1 MRRMQHKITKVPHKA
16 AEVPQYLAEYVT
28 PIIQPVLMQLTQ
40 EQPADVLGFMLRSL
54 EATQEREIEA
64 RNRSRKGKISAYG
77 DHKRIMEETQSLI
90 DQWHAEE
97 GDRQRRE
104 AETKSKLAAEIE
116 IRKAKSR
123 MRAKWRKAGNRV
135 VVQNRAKY
143 VADDVLGK
151 KTRNSHGDLTGVG
164 AVIVAFSSQFDRM
177 KKEAEEKTKAKLQ
190 KRRQAKMK
198 KQAAS
203 AS

>member
-1 MRRMQHKITKVPHKA
+1 MRRQHKATKVPHKA
-16 AEVPQYLAEYVT
+16 AEVPQYLAKHVT
-28 PIIQPVLMQLTQ
+28 PIIQPVLMQLSR

-54 EATQEREIEA
+54 EAMQKREIEA
-64 RNRSRKGKISAYG
+64 GNRSRKGKISAYG
-77 DHKRIMEETQSLI
+77 EYKRVMEETQSLM
-90 DQWHAEE
+90 DQWHAED

-104 AETKSKLAAEIE
+104 AESKNKQATKIE
-116 IRKAKSR
+116 IRKAKAR
-123 MRAKWRKAGNRV
+123 MRAKWRKAGNQV

-151 KTRNSHGDLTGVG
+151 KTRNSHGDVTGVG

-190 KRRQAKMK
+190 KRRQEKMK